1 MNVSMGRSF
10 VPAAGPV
17 VSPTRKNIS
26 IVDLTNYGTSSSG
39 KALNGVS
46 CKIEKERVRSAVSR
60 RKVHLVN
67 NTSIQSTNIP
77 VPTSPRRDL
86 TVQKVEEIDVNLQD
100 QVSHNCHNNL
110 PDIFTAG
117 RSTAYPAKNR

>member
-100 QVSHNCHNNL
+100 QVSYNCHNNL
-110 PDIFTAG
+110 PDIFTVG
-117 RSTAYPAKNR
+117 LSIAYPAKYR

>member
-1 MNVSMGRSF
+1 MNVSIGRSF
-10 VPAAGPV
+10 VPAAGSV
-17 VSPTRKNIS
+17 VSPPRKNVS

-46 CKIEKERVRSAVSR
+46 CKVEKERIRSAVSR

-67 NTSIQSTNIP
+67 NTSIHSTNIP

-86 TVQKVEEIDVNLQD
+86 AEQKVKEVDVNLQD
-100 QVSHNCHNNL
+100 QVSHERCREIEICYHAS
-110 PDIFTAG
+110 T
-117 RSTAYPAKNR
+117 RSHTFNGV

>member
-10 VPAAGPV
+10 VPAAGSV
-17 VSPTRKNIS
+17 VSPPRKNVS

-46 CKIEKERVRSAVSR
+46 CKVEKERIRSAVSR

-67 NTSIQSTNIP
+67 NTTIHSTNIP

-86 TVQKVEEIDVNLQD
+86 AEQKVKEIDVNLQD
-100 QVSHNCHNNL
+100 QVSHELCWDVEY
-110 PDIFTAG
+110 DITLIRVRIHSMKFG
-117 RSTAYPAKNR
+117 

>member
-1 MNVSMGRSF
+1 MGRSF
-10 VPAAGPV
+10 VPAAGSV
-17 VSPTRKNIS
+17 VSPPRKNVS

-46 CKIEKERVRSAVSR
+46 CKVEKERIRSAVSR

-67 NTSIQSTNIP
+67 NTTIHSTNIP

-86 TVQKVEEIDVNLQD
+86 AEQKVKEIDVNLQD
-100 QVSHNCHNNL
+100 QVSHELCWDVEY
-110 PDIFTAG
+110 DITLIRVRIHSMKFG
-117 RSTAYPAKNR
+117 

>member
-10 VPAAGPV
+10 VPAAGSV
-17 VSPTRKNIS
+17 VSPPRKNVS

-46 CKIEKERVRSAVSR
+46 CKIEKERIRSAVSR

>member
-17 VSPTRKNIS
+17 VSPTRKNVS

-46 CKIEKERVRSAVSR
+46 CKIEKERIRSAVSR

-100 QVSHNCHNNL
+100 QVSHNCHNNF

-117 RSTAYPAKNR
+117 RYTAYPAKNR

>member
-17 VSPTRKNIS
+17 ISPTRKNVS

-67 NTSIQSTNIP
+67 NTSIHSTNIP

-86 TVQKVEEIDVNLQD
+86 TVQKVEEIDVNSQD
-100 QVSHNCHNNL
+100 QVSHNCHNKL
-110 PDIFTAG
+110 LDTFTLA
-117 RSTAYPAKNR
+117 RFIAYPSKYR